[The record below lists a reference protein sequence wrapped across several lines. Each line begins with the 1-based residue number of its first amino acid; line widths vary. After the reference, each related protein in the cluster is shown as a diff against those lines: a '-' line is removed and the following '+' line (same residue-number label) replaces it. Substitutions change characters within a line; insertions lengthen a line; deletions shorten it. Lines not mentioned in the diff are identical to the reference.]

1 MKFEIKSRFTGNVI
15 FSLETEKLKLCVEAA
30 IKSRADLSG
39 ADLSRADLSRANL
52 SGADLSGA
60 NLSGADLFRAD
71 LSGADLSRAD
81 LSRADLHGANLSGA
95 NLSGANLSGAD
106 LSRANLSGADLSR
119 ANLSGANLSGANL
132 SGANLSGANLSG
144 ANLSG
149 ARNAELQLS
158 ETLIVPE
165 YGGFIGWKKLED
177 GLIVKLLIPEDAKR
191 LNAYHSRKCRASK
204 AIVLD
209 ITKNGDAVNIGKSKH
224 DNNFIYEIGA
234 EVIPDSFDDDR
245 RNECSAGIHFFITK
259 IEAESY

>member
-30 IKSRADLSG
+30 IKS
-39 ADLSRADLSRANL
+39 
-52 SGADLSGA
+52 
-60 NLSGADLFRAD
+60 RAD

-132 SGANLSGANLSG
+132 SGANLSGANLSRANLSG

>member
-132 SGANLSGANLSG
+132 SGANLSGA
-144 ANLSG
+144 
-149 ARNAELQLS
+149 RNAELQLS